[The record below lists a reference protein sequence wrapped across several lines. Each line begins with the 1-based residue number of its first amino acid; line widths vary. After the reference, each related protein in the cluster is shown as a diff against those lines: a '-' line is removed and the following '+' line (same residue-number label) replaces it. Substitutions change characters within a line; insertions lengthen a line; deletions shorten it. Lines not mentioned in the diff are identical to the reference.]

1 MNKPNYE
8 VKLMPQLGKAC
19 GLDLHKDKIVGFISD
34 KDGTKQDLQ
43 EYGTF
48 TDDLFKVKEW
58 LLENGIQHCLMEST
72 GVYWLGLYNV
82 LTAAGIHVV
91 VANPQH
97 IRQIPKRK
105 TDRKDARWLC
115 TLILNGLARESFVPD
130 TIQQSLRELCRNRL
144 FYTRGQTTTTNRIV
158 KLLERANIKIRS
170 VSSVITTK
178 SALGIIRLLAD
189 GENDTEKLLQ
199 CLQGKLKAKK
209 EMMRLALNGVIGKSD
224 RQILSLLLQ
233 DYDHAEKQKLQIE
246 KIVKA
251 IIADRYQETYELLQ
265 EISGVGPMGA
275 QVIIGEIGDNMQ
287 QFPSADHLTAWVGVA
302 PGNNESAGKVK
313 TVAVKK
319 GNKYMRVAI
328 VSVAW
333 AAVRMK
339 DSYWKALFE
348 HLKKRMKAQKAII
361 AIARRMLKVIYKVI
375 DQKIKYQEKGIN
387 HFIDLQRRNSERLQ
401 LGKLSN

>member
-1 MNKPNYE
+1 
-8 VKLMPQLGKAC
+8 
-19 GLDLHKDKIVGFISD
+19 
-34 KDGTKQDLQ
+34 
-43 EYGTF
+43 
-48 TDDLFKVKEW
+48 
-58 LLENGIQHCLMEST
+58 MEST

-82 LTAAGIHVV
+82 LTSAGVHVV

-105 TDRKDARWLC
+105 TDRKDAKWLC
-115 TLILNGLARESFVPD
+115 TLVLNGLARESFVPD
-130 TIQQSLRELCRNRL
+130 QIQQSLRELCRNRL

-178 SALGIIRLLAD
+178 SALGIIRLLAK
-189 GENDTEKLLQ
+189 GETDIDKLLQ
-199 CLQGKLKAKK
+199 CLQGRLKAKRD
-209 EMMRLALNGVIGKSD
+209 MMRRALNGVIGMSD
-224 RQILSLLLQ
+224 QHILSLLLQ
-233 DYDHAEKQKLQIE
+233 DYDHAENQKVQIE
-246 KIVKA
+246 RIIKA

-275 QVIIGEIGDNMQ
+275 QVIIGEIGDKMHH
-287 QFPSADHLTAWVGVA
+287 FPSGDHLAAWVGVA
-302 PGNNESAGKVK
+302 PGNNESAGKAK
-313 TVAVKK
+313 TVGTKK

-348 HLKKRMKAQKAII
+348 HMKRRMKSQKAII

-387 HFIDLQRRNSERLQ
+387 HFLELQKRNFDRFKFNN
-401 LGKLSN
+401 GLSQ